1 MIRQGEA
8 VLLPPDQLV
17 LDDIVEFGP
26 GSQICADAIL
36 SSGRLEV
43 NEALLTGE
51 SGSSK
56 KLPGAKLLSGS
67 FVVAGAGRARLEQVG
82 ELLGRPHRPGRPQT

>member
-1 MIRQGEA
+1 M
-8 VLLPPDQLV
+8 
-17 LDDIVEFGP
+17 LDDIVEFGT

-36 SSGRLEV
+36 ASGRLEV

-51 SGSSK
+51 SRIIE

-67 FVVAGAGRARLEQVG
+67 FVVAGAC
-82 ELLGRPHRPGRPQT
+82 LLYTSRCV